1 MELVG
6 RRGSSVLE
14 RRKGSSNNNNYQAN
28 LGELLPGLG
37 LGRKSVFLK

>member
-14 RRKGSSNNNNYQAN
+14 RRKGSSNNNYQAN